1 MDLDTVKRQ
10 ALKLSET
17 ERARL
22 ARELLDSLAHVPPQ
36 CVERLWLDE
45 AATRASQIDA
55 GAVDLVAGEVVERK
69 ARALLG

>member
-1 MDLDTVKRQ
+1 MDVDTVERE
-10 ALKLSET
+10 ALKLSEA

-22 ARELLDSLAHVPPQ
+22 ARELLDSLEHVPPQ
-36 CVERLWLDE
+36 NVERLWLDE

-55 GAVDLVAGEVVERK
+55 GAVDLVDGEDVERK